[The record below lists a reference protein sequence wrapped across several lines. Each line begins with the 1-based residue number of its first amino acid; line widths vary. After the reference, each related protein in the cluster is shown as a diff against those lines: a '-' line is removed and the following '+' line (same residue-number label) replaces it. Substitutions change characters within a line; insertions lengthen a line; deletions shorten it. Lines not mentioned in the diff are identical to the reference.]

1 MCFGGKKGN
10 HFWCAMY
17 PRFVD
22 FFQCLEFYPAPE
34 GKRRIFS
41 LQMRKTE
48 VHRSE
53 MACPSHTP
61 LDRRDGA
68 SAPGKDRDRKN
79 SDDHAP

>member
-1 MCFGGKKGN
+1 MLWGKEREPLLVR
-10 HFWCAMY
+10 Y
-17 PRFVD
+17 VSTFVD
-22 FFQCLEFYPAPE
+22 FSQCLEFYPAPE
-34 GKRRIFS
+34 GKRRTFS

-68 SAPGKDRDRKN
+68 SAPGKDRDPKD